1 MGDKIDMSI
10 SGSSTMP
17 GGEYGRVRIS
27 GSGRVQGNL
36 RCDSLG
42 CSGAAKV
49 LGDVDCAGEARCSGA
64 VKVEGTLGCGSLHSS
79 GSTHCVRLNC
89 AGEAQ
94 TSGSL
99 VVEEQLEAGQ
109 VYGSGA
115 LRAGSLRCGELR
127 SSGTLD
133 AADVEAERA
142 DISGAAR
149 IPGLLNA
156 ETVTISAGGTVVIGS
171 IGGSSIRI
179 TPGEGHGW
187 GLLRRVVQ
195 GRARVDS
202 IEGDDIEL
210 ESVEAR
216 AVRGRRVR
224 IGGDCRIDR
233 VEYSE
238 RLDAQPGTVDSAV
251 HTGEEA

>member
-17 GGEYGRVRIS
+17 GGEYGRVR
-27 GSGRVQGNL
+27 
-36 RCDSLG
+36 
-42 CSGAAKV
+42 
-49 LGDVDCAGEARCSGA
+49 
-64 VKVEGTLGCGSLHSS
+64 
-79 GSTHCVRLNC
+79 
-89 AGEAQ
+89 
-94 TSGSL
+94 
-99 VVEEQLEAGQ
+99 
-109 VYGSGA
+109 
-115 LRAGSLRCGELR
+115 
-127 SSGTLD
+127 
-133 AADVEAERA
+133 
-142 DISGAAR
+142 ISGAAR

-187 GLLRRVVQ
+187 GLLRRAVQ